1 MDILG
6 FPEAQLVAPLKDQTS
21 SSLRLEEEAVARHTD
36 EERNPA
42 SDPTLLAYTL
52 ENELDPSG

>member
-1 MDILG
+1 MNILG
-6 FPEAQLVAPLKDQTS
+6 FPEAQLVAPLKDETAS
-21 SSLRLEEEAVARHTD
+21 SFRLEKEAVARHTD

-42 SDPTLLAYTL
+42 SDSTHLAYTL